1 MPDHY
6 SCRYEQLVVLAAVIE
21 GGEWPDDLTPC
32 PYPATYSTWVK
43 LRRDGQDADT
53 YTRQCEVHDAPYRGM
68 PSHVRSTRLRA
79 PKPVPS

>member
-1 MPDHY
+1 MPTY

-21 GGEWPDDLTPC
+21 GVEWPDDLPPC
-32 PYPATYSTWVK
+32 TRPAAYSTWVK

-53 YTRQCEVHDAPYRGM
+53 YTRQCEVHDAACHAFSGYF
-68 PSHVRSTRLRA
+68 RSTRLYT